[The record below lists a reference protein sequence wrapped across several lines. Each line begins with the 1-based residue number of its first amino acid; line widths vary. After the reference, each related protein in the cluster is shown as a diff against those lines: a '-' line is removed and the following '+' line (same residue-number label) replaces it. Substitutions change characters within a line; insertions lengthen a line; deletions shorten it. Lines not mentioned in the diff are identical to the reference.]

1 MPTPNKTGSTVE
13 EKLDIIIEHLEKMD
27 HRDRMRMVGGYFR
40 FIVALI
46 PVILLL
52 WSVWYTIAHG
62 PELLKMISDEAA
74 SSAAKFTQDQS
85 SSFYQQMMDQ
95 VQKR

>member
-1 MPTPNKTGSTVE
+1 MPQTSVE

-27 HRDRMRMVGGYFR
+27 HRDRMRMVGGYIR

-74 SSAAKFTQDQS
+74 SSAAKFTQQQGS
-85 SSFYQQMMDQ
+85 SMYQQLLDQ
-95 VQKR
+95 VNQR